1 LKQAMN
7 VTSAGPP
14 TQRPPPPPATR
25 IACRARGMPDD
36 HSFQSAYLVIPQDVQ
51 HGQELICSYPACR
64 ESGVKF
70 CFCKHCHIPVAKHNF
85 RSRHHHVKDEE
96 TTATKSSPA
105 TTICVD
111 CNPQTVVMNE
121 SSSSLVSSTS
131 ASTNNNST
139 PAAFNLGTAVQ
150 QQFLGA
156 ATAGALM
163 MNPPGVPP
171 NLELFYSSLLLEDYV
186 TTIRKQQTILPDNVS
201 NSNLSS
207 NNTRINNPAS
217 AAGRLLA
224 QDFFAPL
231 PKGELVAGPHNRFPS
246 NIISLAAGSNNNN
259 IISSSYYNIEKQ
271 QRPAGASTPQVKSQW
286 SPSVP
291 DSHRTWPCQA
301 RGSDEEHK
309 RTAHF
314 VIPHDIKHGAEL
326 VCSDPICQGKGVKFC
341 FCTICN
347 IPAAKPCFRRRHNHC
362 DFAPPASASATSST
376 TTMNAAARSNN
387 NLEEEEGRLCQQNA
401 TLLDG
406 AVISNL
412 SAHSNSRTTSSAT
425 RKRKHANDK
434 PEDVNDRAKVFIL
447 DKRRESI
454 LY

>member
-1 LKQAMN
+1 
-7 VTSAGPP
+7 
-14 TQRPPPPPATR
+14 
-25 IACRARGMPDD
+25 
-36 HSFQSAYLVIPQDVQ
+36 LVIPQDVQ

-259 IISSSYYNIEKQ
+259 TISSSYYNIEKQ

-309 RTAHF
+309 RVSVYRVRVSLLLTLLMVDSHMF
-314 VIPHDIKHGAEL
+314 VPSL
-326 VCSDPICQGKGVKFC
+326 FQNC
-341 FCTICN
+341 CTTTTT
-347 IPAAKPCFRRRHNHC
+347 RRRTLSSHTISNMELNWSVRTQ
-362 DFAPPASASATSST
+362 FAKARVSSSAFALFAIYQLPSHAFAVAT
-376 TTMNAAARSNN
+376 TTAI
-387 NLEEEEGRLCQQNA
+387 LHLQHPHPPLVVV
-401 TLLDG
+401 LL
-406 AVISNL
+406 
-412 SAHSNSRTTSSAT
+412 
-425 RKRKHANDK
+425 
-434 PEDVNDRAKVFIL
+434 
-447 DKRRESI
+447 
-454 LY
+454 